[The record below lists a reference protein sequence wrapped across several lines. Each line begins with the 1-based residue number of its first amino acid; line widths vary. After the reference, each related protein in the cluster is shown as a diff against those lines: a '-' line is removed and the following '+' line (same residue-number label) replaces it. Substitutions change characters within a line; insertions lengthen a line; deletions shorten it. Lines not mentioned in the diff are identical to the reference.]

1 MFGVFAG
8 WHYVFPRIA
17 GYAYSDFLGK
27 VHLWL
32 CFIGA
37 NANIIVPTV
46 FTRWIADDSDV
57 FHIWNLIS
65 SIVPMSSSRAFWS
78 SWRIWCPPSW
88 GEDTT
93 TRVKEDQ
100 QWKIQFLG
108 IARRRHDYP
117 D

>member
-1 MFGVFAG
+1 VFGVFAG

-27 VHLWL
+27 VHFWL

-37 NANIIVPTV
+37 NANVIVPTV

-65 SIVPMSSSRAFWS
+65 SIGTYVLLTGILVFLANLVSSLLGRGHRDAGQRGSTMENPVPRDCS
-78 SWRIWCPPSW
+78 
-88 GEDTT
+88 
-93 TRVKEDQ
+93 
-100 QWKIQFLG
+100 
-108 IARRRHDYP
+108 
-117 D
+117 